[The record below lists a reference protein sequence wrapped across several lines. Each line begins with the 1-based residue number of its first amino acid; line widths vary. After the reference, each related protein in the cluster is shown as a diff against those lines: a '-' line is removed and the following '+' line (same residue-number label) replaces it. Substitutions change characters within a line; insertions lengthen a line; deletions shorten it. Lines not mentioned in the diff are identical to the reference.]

1 VPGVSAIIVLTNAP
15 DRAVARRIA
24 DALIERKLAACV
36 NILGECTSVYRWKG
50 AIETATEVPILIKTR
65 ADIYD
70 DVEAAIRGLHPYELP
85 EIIAVAV
92 ERGSTEF
99 LDWVN
104 EQTVT
109 EIG

>member
-1 VPGVSAIIVLTNAP
+1 MAALIVLTNAP

-24 DALIERKLAACV
+24 DALIERRLAACV
-36 NILGECTSVYRWKG
+36 NLLAECTSVYRWRG
-50 AIETATEVPILIKTR
+50 AVETATEVPLLIKTR
-65 ADIYD
+65 SEMYD

-92 ERGSTEF
+92 ERGAPGF

-104 EQTVT
+104 TQTVT
-109 EIG
+109 EPAE